1 MTKLILVGGFL
12 GSGKTT
18 LLKQVARRMSER
30 GRSVG
35 LIVNDQAPDLVD
47 TAILSGCGCGVKEVA
62 GSCFCCDF
70 HGFEAACQSLI
81 DLGAEII
88 LVEPVGSCTDLA
100 ATILQPLKERRPDID
115 VMPFT
120 VLVSPD
126 HVREA
131 LGESGSQLHVN
142 ALYILRLQMAEAD
155 RLLLNKIDLLDAA
168 ERAELMGLQR
178 DAFPRRKIDELSAR
192 TGDGID
198 AWIDDILAGGEAGSH
213 AVDVDYNRYAE
224 GEAVL
229 GWLNAV
235 VHLESTEADA
245 DFLPGATTLMA
256 ALHHTLRDSKTEV
269 GHVKL
274 VVEAGGQQR
283 TANLTNV
290 HGEVLVSDQTPLR
303 GTEATLIL
311 NARVQAPAE
320 FLESMVREV
329 IARLSGLAMRALT
342 TEFRCLTPGQPQ
354 PTYRYPAAGASGDS
368 VRPR

>member
-30 GRSVG
+30 GKTVG
-35 LIVNDQAPDLVD
+35 LIVNDQAPGLVD
-47 TAILSGCGCGVKEVA
+47 TAILSGCACCVKEVA

-70 HGFEAACQSLI
+70 HAFEAACQSLI

-88 LVEPVGSCTDLA
+88 LAEPVGSCTDLA
-100 ATILQPLKERRPDID
+100 ATILQPLKERRPDIE
-115 VMPFT
+115 VAPFT

-131 LGESGSQLHVN
+131 LGECESNLHVN
-142 ALYILRLQMAEAD
+142 ALYILRLQMAESD
-155 RLLLNKIDLLDAA
+155 RLLLNKIDLLDTA
-168 ERAELMGLQR
+168 ERAGLMGLLR
-178 DAFPRRKIDELSAR
+178 EAFPQRAIDELSAQ

-198 AWIDDILAGGEAGSH
+198 GWMDQVLAGGEAGSN
-213 AVDVDYNRYAE
+213 AVDVDYDRYAE

-235 VHLESTEADA
+235 IHLESTEA
-245 DFLPGATTLMA
+245 
-256 ALHHTLRDSKTEV
+256 LRASQTEV

-274 VVEAGGQQR
+274 VVEAGGEQR

-290 HGEVLVSDQTPLR
+290 RGEVLIPDHTPLR
-303 GTEATLIL
+303 GVEARLIL
-311 NARVQAPAE
+311 NARVQAAAE
-320 FLESMVREV
+320 FLEAIVREV
-329 IARLSGLAMRALT
+329 IAKLSGPAIQATT
-342 TEFRCLTPGQPQ
+342 TEFRCLTPGRPQ
-354 PTYRYPAAGASGDS
+354 PTYRYPAT
-368 VRPR
+368 